1 MGTIYTAKT
10 TRSYSEKVCWDTHLA
25 LCTSE
30 GYVKDLGG
38 KIKLFENE
46 IIFVALSPAYWRVG
60 WDGNREKEV
69 LLKGNG
75 HPCWKR
81 PQRWVKSFHC
91 IWQSEEII
99 QTQTKTS
106 KLCLVHY
113 FKIRGYLKR
122 KKKDSIF
129 DHGIL
134 LRDFSPKVLLHIKTK
149 QNLRTN
155 FYNPGSSFHF

>member
-1 MGTIYTAKT
+1 MPELGHEGNLFTKLEIWKNSRREEKPKEIKESVGH
-10 TRSYSEKVCWDTHLA
+10 RSQEK
-25 LCTSE
+25 
-30 GYVKDLGG
+30 K
-38 KIKLFENE
+38 
-46 IIFVALSPAYWRVG
+46 
-60 WDGNREKEV
+60 V